1 MPITIKNKGAHQY
14 LITGEQLHCGQIY
27 EGSDGE
33 LYVGTSL
40 LGSEILAVGINNNFH
55 VDASNSGEDIMF
67 RTINVEINY
76 Q

>member
-1 MPITIKNKGAHQY
+1 MPIKINNKGVHQY
-14 LITGEQLHCGQIY
+14 LITGEQLECGQIY

-40 LGSEILAVGINNNFH
+40 LGSEILAVGINNQFH
-55 VDASNSGEDIMF
+55 VDTSSVGEDIMF
-67 RTINVEINY
+67 RTITVNIDY